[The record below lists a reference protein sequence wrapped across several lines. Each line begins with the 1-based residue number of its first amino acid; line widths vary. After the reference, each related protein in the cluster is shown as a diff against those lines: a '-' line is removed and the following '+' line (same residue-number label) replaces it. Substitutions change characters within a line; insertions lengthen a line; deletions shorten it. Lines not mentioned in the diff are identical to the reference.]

1 MFPDL
6 SQRCQVL
13 ASDHAHQV
21 GYEYNQLSSLLEA
34 AATREDDLAAVIVS
48 AFDYRYSRQAFIL
61 CGCNFYHI
69 TLGCWSMMVNNQ
81 GS

>member
-21 GYEYNQLSSLLEA
+21 GYEYNKLSSLLEA
-34 AATREDDLAAVIVS
+34 AATCEDDLAAVIVS
-48 AFDYRYSRQAFIL
+48 AFDYRYSRQAVIL
-61 CGCNFYHI
+61 CGSNFFYHI
-69 TLGCWSMMVNNQ
+69 RV
-81 GS
+81 